1 MKLRKQLTGGGRA
14 VVLIEY
20 NASSRVLNALKPAN
34 VDLCGTIKYGVG
46 IVQTSLNERG
56 GNSLGH
62 VGGKRAPDVTQGPDM
77 IESRLTDRRDVVGKS
92 EIIVQCYTKS
102 FDMTG

>member
-1 MKLRKQLTGGGRA
+1 MR
-14 VVLIEY
+14 
-20 NASSRVLNALKPAN
+20 
-34 VDLCGTIKYGVG
+34 
-46 IVQTSLNERG
+46 RG

-92 EIIVQCYTKS
+92 EIIVQCNTKS